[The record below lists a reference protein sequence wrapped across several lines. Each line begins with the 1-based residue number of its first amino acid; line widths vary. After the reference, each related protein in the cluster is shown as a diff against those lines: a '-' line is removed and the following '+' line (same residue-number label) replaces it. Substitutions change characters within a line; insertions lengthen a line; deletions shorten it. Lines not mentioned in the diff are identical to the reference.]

1 MYGML
6 YSIKNFVNKMSPIDV
21 KEGFQCYR
29 TSKYVLNYFETPSG
43 VKFVMNTD
51 LHSQGVR
58 ELLQQINSQV
68 NFHFNCYVYYFFKS
82 LFHVYFLGPIFTY
95 LSRFILNIAWRILP
109 INQEK
114 PSSVNCLK
122 QNWMSLSSNLPY
134 SKAEILL
141 FDKNVNLV
149 WINRFI
155 SYIKMILWVSFLS
168 LTSNTRKYWGI
179 QLGIRLLHDRRDQ
192 PLGLCTM
199 SNGVGVWAV

>member
-1 MYGML
+1 ML

-95 LSRFILNIAWRILP
+95 LSRFILNIA
-109 INQEK
+109 
-114 PSSVNCLK
+114 
-122 QNWMSLSSNLPY
+122 
-134 SKAEILL
+134 
-141 FDKNVNLV
+141 
-149 WINRFI
+149 
-155 SYIKMILWVSFLS
+155 
-168 LTSNTRKYWGI
+168 
-179 QLGIRLLHDRRDQ
+179 
-192 PLGLCTM
+192 
-199 SNGVGVWAV
+199 